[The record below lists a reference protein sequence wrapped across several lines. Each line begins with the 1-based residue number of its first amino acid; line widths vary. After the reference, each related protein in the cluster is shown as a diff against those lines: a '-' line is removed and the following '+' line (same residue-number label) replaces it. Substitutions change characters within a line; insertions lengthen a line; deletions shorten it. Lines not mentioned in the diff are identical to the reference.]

1 MHSRRT
7 RAGGGQVVVMTLAA
21 AEARGPPPNARQ
33 QPEDYDVMGF
43 PQRDVNE
50 VLERLPMPRP
60 GRASLVCVEGLGG
73 AGKSTLAVAMAEA
86 RADICVVHGDDFY
99 GPEETDWRSWSP
111 RDGSQR
117 YFDHRCLERELLQPL
132 RAGLLARFQRYNW
145 PTNTL
150 GEWIDIRPHGIV
162 VVEGVYLLRQ
172 WLRPYWDFSIYVDT
186 PRELR
191 QHRLYARGENDE
203 GWIARWAAAEDYY
216 EAAEQPEQAADA
228 IIKGY

>member
-33 QPEDYDVMGF
+33 QPEDYDVMGG
-43 PQRDVNE
+43 PQRDVTE

-117 YFDHRCLERELLQPL
+117 YFDHRRLERELLQPL

-150 GEWIDIRPHGIV
+150 GNGSTYGPMG
-162 VVEGVYLLRQ
+162 
-172 WLRPYWDFSIYVDT
+172 S
-186 PRELR
+186 
-191 QHRLYARGENDE
+191 
-203 GWIARWAAAEDYY
+203 
-216 EAAEQPEQAADA
+216 
-228 IIKGY
+228 